1 MQARDAMPQGDEL
14 QPGNDNDPNPVRK
27 KSRFRLVMVL
37 GAALAVIVIAALS
50 VPELDIHRRQVI
62 NEVATVTRL
71 RRLNQLQNSYA
82 ASHPTKGFACQL
94 PKLKPA
100 TPVGDTYKQD
110 EFLFTTGSQNGY
122 KFAVTGCRTDP
133 NGVVTQYQF
142 TAVPLQLGITGF
154 RVFCADQTGA
164 MWYDSEG
171 SAENCLAARKPL
183 P

>member
-1 MQARDAMPQGDEL
+1 MQARDAMRQGDEL
-14 QPGNDNDPNPVRK
+14 QPGNDNDPNSVRK

-50 VPELDIHRRQVI
+50 VPELDVHRRQVM
-62 NEVATVTRL
+62 NEVVTVTRL

-82 ASHPTKGFACQL
+82 ASHPAKGFACQL
-94 PKLKPA
+94 PELKPA
-100 TPVGDTYKQD
+100 TLAGDTYKPD
-110 EFLFTTGSQNGY
+110 ELLFDTGSQSGY
-122 KFAVTGCRTDP
+122 KFTLTACRTDS

-142 TAVPLQLGITGF
+142 TAVPLQPGITGF
-154 RVFCADQTGA
+154 RVFCADHTGA